1 MNPRDHQHFVIDV
14 GRYRP
19 VLTVVLAPALTVI
32 PSVWEAATGN
42 LSFITVLGR
51 LCLSLLV
58 CGVLVWVTTGVM
70 VHYRRSGSAPVR
82 RPTRGSNDPEHLRIL
97 EVGGTLF

>member
-1 MNPRDHQHFVIDV
+1 VNPHDHQRFVVDV
-14 GRYRP
+14 SRYRP
-19 VLTVVLAPALTVI
+19 VLTVVLAAVTVI

-70 VHYRRSGSAPVR
+70 VHYAQVRLRSRSAPESR
-82 RPTRGSNDPEHLRIL
+82 L
-97 EVGGTLF
+97 EIEP